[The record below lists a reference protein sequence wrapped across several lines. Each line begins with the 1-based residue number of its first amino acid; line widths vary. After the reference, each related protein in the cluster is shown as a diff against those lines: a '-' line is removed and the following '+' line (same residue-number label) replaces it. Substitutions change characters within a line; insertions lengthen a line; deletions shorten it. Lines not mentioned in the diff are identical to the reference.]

1 MRAARDHVTT
11 LAVNKCD
18 LPRFRRLMK
27 PNESNAA
34 AFARLLA
41 LAEGKRPPFC
51 PRPRGSGPSDA
62 REEHQ

>member
-11 LAVNKCD
+11 IAVNKRD

-41 LAEGKRPPFC
+41 LAEQAPKRGK
-51 PRPRGSGPSDA
+51 
-62 REEHQ
+62 